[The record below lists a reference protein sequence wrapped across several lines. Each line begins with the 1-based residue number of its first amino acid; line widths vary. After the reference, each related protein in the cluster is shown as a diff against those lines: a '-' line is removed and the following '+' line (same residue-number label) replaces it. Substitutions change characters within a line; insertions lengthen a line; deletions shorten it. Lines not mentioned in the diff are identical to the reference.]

1 MQDQGNSSLKRRLQI
16 VELARKTDEV
26 RVEAL
31 SVLFGVSTVTIR
43 NDLHY
48 LEQQGYVVRAFG
60 KARYNPALL
69 KTAAELPGAPAA
81 AQGPA
86 QAQVAQGALG
96 WIEDDASVFLGSGR
110 ITHRVLP
117 LLASRQGIALTLH
130 DLAMVATARQFLDCA
145 IHVTGGTLAGDEPGL
160 IGPGAEA
167 GLRARPLD
175 ICLFEICGI
184 DDRNRLLCR
193 DPGAA
198 RLYSAAV
205 EHSTKA
211 VALALD
217 LDSTTGGHPVCDI
230 AQIDGL
236 CAHQDM
242 EPGAFD
248 LLAHHRLQATR
259 KAEGRIEFA
268 RT

>member
-1 MQDQGNSSLKRRLQI
+1 MQDTGNNSLKRRLQI

-31 SVLFGVSTVTIR
+31 SALFGVSTVTIR
-43 NDLHY
+43 SDLHY

-69 KTAAELPGAPAA
+69 KGPAEPAGMSGAL
-81 AQGPA
+81 QGAA
-86 QAQVAQGALG
+86 QAQVAQGALR
-96 WIEDDASVFLGSGR
+96 WIDDGLSVFLGAGR
-110 ITHRVLP
+110 LAHRLLP
-117 LLASRQGIALTLH
+117 LLASRQGLALTLH
-130 DLAMVATARQFLDCA
+130 DLSMVATARQFLDCA
-145 IHVTGGTLAGDEPGL
+145 IHVTGGALAGAEPCL

-167 GLRARPLD
+167 GLRAQPLD

-184 DDRNRLLCR
+184 DERNRVLCR
-193 DPGAA
+193 DAGAA
-198 RLYSAAV
+198 RLYAAAV
-205 EHSTKA
+205 EHGART

-217 LDSTTGGHPVCDI
+217 LDGASGGHPVCGI
-230 AQIDGL
+230 EQIDGL

-248 LLAHHRLQATR
+248 LLERHQLQAR
-259 KAEGRIEFA
+259 HKAEGCIDFA